1 MDSRSEHAEKTRPVD
16 PPLVSY
22 LTDYSAMRTR
32 QAERRWITI
41 GREDASDA
49 FRCSDSLSHWHCP
62 CCWLVLPLP
71 PPNRR
76 TNLSDRAHW
85 KASGPGMRGRQLNN
99 TKKPSLILSLCPKS
113 RVTLDIVVAGTGHPA
128 AAASLCY
135 AASFPS
141 RSGAFYGNQCHAL
154 PKPNVEVPVAPIKV
168 AA

>member
-62 CCWLVLPLP
+62 CCFLVLPLP
-71 PPNRR
+71 PPNGR

-85 KASGPGMRGRQLNN
+85 NASGPGMRGRQLNN
-99 TKKPSLILSLCPKS
+99 TKKAALIYRFAPSPASPWISSWLGRATLQPHRRCATLQAVQVALEPFT
-113 RVTLDIVVAGTGHPA
+113 VTNVT
-128 AAASLCY
+128 
-135 AASFPS
+135 PS
-141 RSGAFYGNQCHAL
+141 QNPMSKCQWLR
-154 PKPNVEVPVAPIKV
+154 
-168 AA
+168 